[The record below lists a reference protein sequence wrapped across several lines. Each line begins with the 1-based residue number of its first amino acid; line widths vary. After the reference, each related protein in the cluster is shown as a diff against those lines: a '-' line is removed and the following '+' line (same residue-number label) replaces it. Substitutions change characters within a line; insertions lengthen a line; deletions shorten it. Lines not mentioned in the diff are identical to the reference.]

1 MGALFQIRLKLI
13 DEYLIEKVGV
23 GSGSFPL
30 GSPSSDRRRT
40 VQIVTRWISVVR
52 FGTIASAP
60 TARHH
65 LDLDSA
71 VAAVAFR
78 VTSRLIQLLLLFAG
92 APDQRTEPA
101 LLLRLFVFGVCGGG
115 CRRCVTERLFFGWF
129 SQYFRE
135 GFADVGGA
143 TVPTRLLLVEAQRE
157 RLSEFLQ
164 DAFGS
169 GGCW

>member
-1 MGALFQIRLKLI
+1 MHNLFLQPQIKKKKKTICTHLKLI

-65 LDLDSA
+65 LQPTHVYTQVQLFLSIRSIFLD
-71 VAAVAFR
+71 R
-78 VTSRLIQLLLLFAG
+78 KN
-92 APDQRTEPA
+92 
-101 LLLRLFVFGVCGGG
+101 
-115 CRRCVTERLFFGWF
+115 
-129 SQYFRE
+129 
-135 GFADVGGA
+135 
-143 TVPTRLLLVEAQRE
+143 
-157 RLSEFLQ
+157 
-164 DAFGS
+164 
-169 GGCW
+169 